1 MATGPTWDA
10 SQYLQFADERTRA
23 ARELLTR
30 VPLASP
36 RRVID
41 LGCGPGNSTA
51 LLLERWPQAQ
61 ILGLD
66 NSPQMIEAARQ
77 ALPQLDWAL
86 ADLADTRAWSH
97 GGRGDAP
104 VDLLFA
110 NAVLQ
115 WLPDHASLLPRLLD
129 QLAPGGVLAVQ
140 MPLSHGEPSHR
151 LMRELARDL
160 SRERPGPWG
169 ERLNKVT
176 SVAAIPAPEVYY
188 DWLAPHARHIDLWTT
203 RYEQVMPSAA
213 AIVEWVS
220 GSGLRPYLQALT
232 NEAERAEFLA
242 AYEKAIDRAYPP
254 RIDGRRLYSFPRAF
268 MVVVKRA

>member
-1 MATGPTWDA
+1 MNTPTWNA
-10 SQYLQFADERTRA
+10 AQYLKFADERTRA
-23 ARELLTR
+23 ARELLAR

-36 RRVID
+36 RRIVD

-86 ADLADTRAWSH
+86 VDLADTAAWPAA
-97 GGRGDAP
+97 DEPA
-104 VDLLFA
+104 DLLFA

-115 WLPDHASLLPRLLD
+115 WLPDHATLLPRLLAR
-129 QLAPGGVLAVQ
+129 LAPGGVLAVQ
-140 MPLSHGEPSHR
+140 MPLSHGEPSHQ
-151 LMRELARDL
+151 LMRDL
-160 SRERPGPWG
+160 PGPWR
-169 ERLNKVT
+169 ERLHGVT

-188 DWLAPHARHIDLWTT
+188 DVLAPHARHIDLWTT

-220 GSGLRPYLQALT
+220 GSGLRPYLQALSD
-232 NEAERAEFLA
+232 EAERAEFLA

-254 RIDGRRLYSFPRAF
+254 RIDGRRLYSFPRCF
-268 MVVVKRA
+268 MVVAT